1 MITTRRAHFL
11 PAAPTAAATAALLA
25 LAGCASVPA
34 GAGFDDVRHT
44 VTERTGSRIHWY
56 QGTDQDEQV
65 EHAIGDL
72 FARPLTPDAA
82 AQIALLS
89 NRALQ
94 ATYEDLM
101 IAQTDL
107 VSAGL
112 LRNPIFSAEAKF
124 FSGGTSIEL
133 GLTQTFLDLLFL
145 PMRRRIAASEFE
157 SAKKRIAAEVLA
169 LDRDT
174 RSAFY
179 QLQAAQQR
187 LDMRRQILSATEA
200 SAILAQRLRE
210 AGNITEV
217 ELATEQ
223 ALHEESR
230 LALAA
235 AEFNAVAA
243 RERLNQLMGVW
254 GQRATYSVE
263 PHLPDPPAETLTADE
278 AEHLAIEYSLD
289 LAASRQEI
297 TTAATRLGIASPGAL
312 YGNLE
317 LGAAAEREEDG
328 EWGLGPAIAVPL
340 PLWSQGQPAT
350 AAARAELRRATSAHA
365 AAVVRLRS
373 QTRTAHAQLAE
384 ARQRI
389 EHLRTTILPLRQHIV
404 SQSMLQYNA
413 MQIGT
418 VQLLAAR
425 RDQIRAGESL
435 IQALED
441 YWTAH
446 SQLRYLLGGQLPAPD
461 HDHAPMQASEL
472 TPDPA
477 PDTHDHTPAHPEGN
491 Q

>member
-1 MITTRRAHFL
+1 MITTRWSHYLRGV
-11 PAAPTAAATAALLA
+11 PVAAATAALLA

-34 GAGFDDVRHT
+34 DAGFDDVRHT
-44 VTERTGSRIHWY
+44 VAERIGSHIHWS
-56 QGTDQDEQV
+56 QGTQQDEQV
-65 EHAIGDL
+65 AHAIEDL

-89 NRALQ
+89 NRDLQ

-101 IAQTDL
+101 IAQVDL

-124 FSGGTSIEL
+124 FSGGTNIEL
-133 GLTQTFLDLLFL
+133 GLTQAFLDLLFL

-157 SAKKRIAAEVLA
+157 SAKKRIAAEVLT

-174 RSAFY
+174 RAAFY
-179 QLQAAQQR
+179 RLQAAQQR
-187 LDMRRQILSATEA
+187 LDMRRQIHAATEA

-210 AGNITEV
+210 AGNITEID
-217 ELATEQ
+217 LATER
-223 ALHEESR
+223 AMHEESR
-230 LALAA
+230 LTVATAELETLAD
-235 AEFNAVAA
+235 
-243 RERLNQLMGVW
+243 REELNQLMGVW
-254 GQRATYSVE
+254 GPRATYIVE
-263 PHLPDPPAETLTADE
+263 PRLPEPPVEALTADE
-278 AEHLAIEYSLD
+278 AERLAIEYSLD
-289 LAASRQEI
+289 LAASRQQI
-297 TTAATRLGIASPGAL
+297 TTTATRLGIAMPDAL
-312 YGNLE
+312 FEDLE
-317 LGAAAEREEDG
+317 IGAAAEREEDG
-328 EWGLGPAIAVPL
+328 KWGLGPSIAFQI

-350 AAARAELRRATSAHA
+350 AAARAQLRRATSAHT

-389 EHLRTTILPLRQHIV
+389 EHLRTTILPLRQRIV
-404 SQSMLQYNA
+404 DQSMLQYNA

-418 VQLLAAR
+418 AELLAAR

-435 IQALED
+435 ISALED

-446 SQLRYLLGGQLPAPD
+446 TQLRYLLGGQLPAPD
-461 HDHAPMQASEL
+461 HDH
-472 TPDPA
+472 TPPQPPDSARHDTRDP
-477 PDTHDHTPAHPEGN
+477 TPAHPEGH